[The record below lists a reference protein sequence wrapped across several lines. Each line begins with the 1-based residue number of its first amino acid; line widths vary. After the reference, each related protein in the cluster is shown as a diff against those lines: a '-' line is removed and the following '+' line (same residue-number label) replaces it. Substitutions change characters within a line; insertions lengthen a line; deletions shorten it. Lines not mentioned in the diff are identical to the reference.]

1 MKVHY
6 SSNSNEW
13 ATPNYVFN
21 KLKTRFNFTLDPCC
35 TKETAR
41 CKKFYTIK
49 EDGLIQDWS
58 KDITFCNP
66 PYGRK
71 IGLWV
76 KKAYEESQKGGIV
89 VMLIPARTDTKYFE
103 KYCTKA
109 SQIIF
114 ISGRIKFVQGNN
126 KPAPA
131 PFPSCIVVFKIGT
144 HNPDITWERF

>member
-13 ATPNYVFN
+13 ATPDYAFD
-21 KLKTRFNFTLDPCC
+21 KLKKRFNFTLDPCC

-41 CKKFYTIK
+41 CKKFFTIK

-58 KDITFCNP
+58 KDISFVNP

-114 ISGRIKFVQGNN
+114 ITGRIKFVQGNN
-126 KPAPA
+126 KSKPA
-131 PFPSCIVVFKIGT
+131 PFPSCVVVFDKETTTPYIY
-144 HNPDITWERF
+144 WERF